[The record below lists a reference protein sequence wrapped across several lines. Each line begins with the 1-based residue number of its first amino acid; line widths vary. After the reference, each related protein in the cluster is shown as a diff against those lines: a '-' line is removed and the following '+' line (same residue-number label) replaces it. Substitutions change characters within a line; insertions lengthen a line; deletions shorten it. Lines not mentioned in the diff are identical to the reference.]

1 MSDRHAAEVVERD
14 VRLGQLALVLTALPF
29 VVAAL
34 SLIFVVGA
42 DYHPPSDHALIEM
55 NIRDVGRFELLK
67 GLYSRDVWS
76 HPGPFFAYLNAP
88 FYRLSGESQIT
99 TNVMAV
105 VINAVSVLGMG
116 IVARRRG
123 GLPLMVATLLFAS
136 LLVRTLGAEFIQDPW
151 NPYVTVLPY
160 GLLLFLAWG
169 LLCGDVKALLPATVV
184 TTYLAQVHV
193 GFVLLAVPLYGIGV
207 LGLLHHRWR
216 HPPEADQRGLVR
228 SLARPVLVAAAV
240 GAVLWL
246 PTAIDVLLHGS
257 ESNLADIARWFRD
270 GEGETHTF
278 QDGWRVVTGQFG
290 LPPEWLTTALGQDFF
305 TGEPTHIRMP
315 QFPWL
320 LGLLAAGAI
329 VLWTRA
335 KGDGRR
341 LVAVV
346 ALVLALGI
354 LAVQRTVG
362 GAFYYR
368 LRWVWIAPMA
378 SAVIVAWAAWLLV
391 TSRWPG
397 SARRIV
403 QGGLVALAVVSA
415 VNISTAATSGTPL
428 AGDSEVLET
437 LYPQV
442 LPEIDTSPDAG
453 VVLVADVNHNGA
465 WYARSL
471 VLELE
476 RRGIPVKVPRDRE
489 ALFGAHRVLDDEPVQ
504 ARLVVVFDQV
514 VEHLRESDGFEE
526 IASWT
531 SVTPEESREFA
542 DLQRRFN
549 SGEIDAATY
558 FLEFQAMDL
567 YARHPAVYYQVS
579 VFRDT
584 NFPTTA
590 GG

>member
-1 MSDRHAAEVVERD
+1 MSDRHAAEGVERD
-14 VRLGQLALVLTALPF
+14 VRLGRLALILTGLPF
-29 VVAAL
+29 VVAVL
-34 SLIFVVGA
+34 SLVFVVGA

-88 FYRLSGESQIT
+88 FYRLFGEAQIT

-136 LLVRTLGAEFIQDPW
+136 LMVRTMGAEFIQDPW

-160 GLLLFLAWG
+160 GLLVFLAWS

-184 TTYLAQVHV
+184 ATYLAEVHV
-193 GFVLLAVPLYGIGV
+193 GFVLLAVPLYGLGV
-207 LGLLHHRWR
+207 LGLVHHRWR
-216 HPPEADQRGLVR
+216 RPPEGDDRGLVR
-228 SLARPVLVAAAV
+228 SLARPVLLAGAV

-246 PTAIDVLLHGS
+246 PTAIDVLRHGS
-257 ESNLADIARWFRD
+257 DSNLAHIARWFRD
-270 GEGETHTF
+270 GEGDTHSF
-278 QDGWRVVTGQFG
+278 QDGWRVITGQFG
-290 LPPEWLTTALGQDFF
+290 LPPEWLTNALGQDFF
-305 TGEPTHIRMP
+305 TGEPTHIRIP

-329 VLWTRA
+329 VLWRRG

-341 LVAVV
+341 LVGVV

-354 LAVQRTVG
+354 LAVVRTVG

-378 SAVIVAWAAWLLV
+378 SAVIVAWATWLLV

-397 SARRIV
+397 SARRII
-403 QGGLVALAVVSA
+403 QGGMVALAVVSA

-442 LPEIDTSPDAG
+442 LDEIDTSPGAG
-453 VVLVADVNHNGA
+453 VVLVSDVNHNGA
-465 WYARSL
+465 WYARSI

-476 RRGIPVKVPRDRE
+476 RRGIPVKVPADRE
-489 ALFGAHRVLDDEPVQ
+489 ALFGAHRVLRDEPVQ
-504 ARLVVVFDQV
+504 ARLVVVFDQL
-514 VEHLRESDGFEE
+514 VEHLRGLEGFEE
-526 IASWT
+526 IATWT
-531 SVTPEESREFA
+531 SVTPEESRAFA
-542 DLQRRFN
+542 DLQDRFN
-549 SGEIDAATY
+549 SGEIDATVY
-558 FLEFQAMDL
+558 YLEFQAMDL
-567 YARHPAVYYQVS
+567 YAKHPAVYYQVS

-584 NFPTTA
+584 NFPTA
-590 GG
+590 DG